1 MSSSQASPLPSN
13 SAPVPLITDLS
24 GFRDLIRRLE
34 AEPLIA
40 LDTEAASFHRYRDR
54 VYLLQLSS
62 RSDTYLVDPLAVPD
76 LPGLGELLANPEIE
90 VIFHDADY
98 DLRLLQRE
106 FGFRASRLFDTRIAA
121 QFLNEPG
128 IGLAALLEKY
138 FGVKLDK
145 RFQRADWSARPIS
158 PPMLSYAAE
167 DTRSLPALRDLM
179 REALEK
185 RGRLSWVEEECDLL
199 TRVRWPDPVPPE
211 VAALAAKGTRTLKP
225 RPLAVFREVYVWR
238 DRTAGAMDR
247 APFRVMGTDVIFSL
261 AERQPKTSAE
271 LSTIPGV
278 GRDTLDRRGPEILAA
293 VRRGLEVPEAALPRF
308 ERSPRYRPDPAFDG
322 RLERLK
328 TARSA
333 LATRLDLLPGV
344 LAPNWMLEAI
354 ARAVP
359 ANPEELSRIEG
370 VRRWQVENAGD
381 ELLAALALPNT

>member
-1 MSSSQASPLPSN
+1 MSSSQAASLPSN
-13 SAPVPLITDLS
+13 SAPLPLIADLS
-24 GFRDLIRRLE
+24 EFRGLMRRLE

-158 PPMLSYAAE
+158 PPMLAYAAE

-238 DRTAGAMDR
+238 DRTAEAMDR

-261 AERQPKTSAE
+261 AERQPRTSAE

-278 GRDTLDRRGPEILAA
+278 GRDTLERRGSEILAA

-308 ERSPRYRPDPAFDG
+308 ERGPRYRQDPAFDG

-328 TARSA
+328 TVRAV
-333 LATRLDLLPGV
+333 LATRLDLQPGV

-359 ANPEELSRIEG
+359 GSREELSRIEG
-370 VRRWQVENAGD
+370 VRRWQVESTGD
-381 ELLAALALPNT
+381 ELLAALALPT

>member
-1 MSSSQASPLPSN
+1 MSSSQASPLPS
-13 SAPVPLITDLS
+13 SSTPVPLITDLS
-24 GFRDLIRRLE
+24 GFRGLIRRLE

-158 PPMLSYAAE
+158 PPMLAYAAE

-211 VAALAAKGTRTLKP
+211 MAALAAKGTRTLKP

-238 DRTAGAMDR
+238 DRTAEAMDR

-261 AERQPKTSAE
+261 AERQPKTPAE

-278 GRDTLDRRGPEILAA
+278 GRDTLERRGSEILAA
-293 VRRGLEVPEAALPRF
+293 VRRGLQVPEAALPRF
-308 ERSPRYRPDPAFDG
+308 ERGPRYRPDPAFDG

-328 TARSA
+328 TARA
-333 LATRLDLLPGV
+333 VLATRLDLQPGV

-359 ANPEELSRIEG
+359 ANRDELSRIEG